1 MVKKIAL
8 KLCPHVICKDV
19 NPYTSDL
26 LGHSKAGWV
35 LLILFDLISQRPVV
49 HLKAAQVGIYL
60 GSMLFFMNDFRLMEI
75 VKTVAIT
82 DDQNITGCDCSSAF
96 LNNVRSWVQIL
107 LGATLHLLSFLTF
120 HEVSKIRHL

>member
-1 MVKKIAL
+1 M
-8 KLCPHVICKDV
+8 
-19 NPYTSDL
+19 
-26 LGHSKAGWV
+26 
-35 LLILFDLISQRPVV
+35 LLILFDLISQRPVD
-49 HLKAAQVGIYL
+49 HLKAAKVGIYL

-96 LNNVRSWVQIL
+96 LSNVRSWVQIL